1 MLGIIPFFLIFL
13 LLQSFFRFVDP
24 FVMTGSFILGVFVY
38 KILGWEVFNSSP
50 GVQGEKF
57 SGFFHSFPIPLII
70 CVSFWLD
77 YIFPAFSSRV
87 LKT

>member
-38 KILGWEVFNSSP
+38 KILGWEVSILPLVSKGRNSQGFSILSPFLSLYVFLFGLIISSP
-50 GVQGEKF
+50 PFLQGF
-57 SGFFHSFPIPLII
+57 
-70 CVSFWLD
+70 
-77 YIFPAFSSRV
+77 
-87 LKT
+87 